1 MAFRF
6 KSKSTIHQCRSNFL
20 CIEII
25 GSYFSRSGNDVCLL
39 SIVSLCI
46 VSLYLTCLSLYR
58 ELIKKE
64 NGDDEPV
71 DESLYSLSLT
81 VYKPL
86 KTSQEFRC
94 FVHQRKLIGECLF

>member
-1 MAFRF
+1 MFVCF
-6 KSKSTIHQCRSNFL
+6 Q
-20 CIEII
+20 
-25 GSYFSRSGNDVCLL
+25 SYRCV
-39 SIVSLCI
+39 
-46 VSLYLTCLSLYR
+46 LSLFNMFIICR

-86 KTSQEFRC
+86 KASQEFRC
-94 FVHQRKLIGECLF
+94 FVHQRKLIGECLFCC